1 MPGYPYC
8 GQEENEFSDDRAMAL
23 AHVREG
29 ARHILARHLVCTGAL
44 AGRYAGR
51 FHLRR
56 AGRLLGLLHDLGKY
70 SAAFQEYILS
80 AAGMSDCDRDEAETP
95 GTGRR
100 ALIDHSTAGAQ
111 RVWRLPLVRKS
122 RLACDAAQFLALCA
136 ASHHGGLMDC
146 LDGGAERFGDN
157 RFLRRMDKPEAEA
170 HAEEAWAKADAGVRR
185 RVEAILADPALLT
198 EIGAVLTKLREG
210 AGSKVIFA
218 NHCGLLARLLFS
230 CLIDADRSDTVRF
243 MRGGAA
249 PARRSD
255 WDTLIGRLERRLGEF
270 PAAGEVNAVRA
281 LVSGE
286 CLSAAGRGT
295 GLYTLTV
302 PTGGGKTLAALR
314 FALHHAREHGLE
326 RVFCI
331 APFISII
338 DQNAEVARRVLDPEG
353 EGGIV
358 LEHHSNL
365 TPDHPDRQEKLL
377 AETWDAPVIHT
388 TLVQVLDAL
397 FGVGTRGARR
407 MHRLGRS
414 VLIFDEIQCLPLR
427 LAHLFANAVNF
438 LVRHCGSTVILC
450 TATQPLLDRI
460 DDLRPGKSPLGAVR
474 RSENGEIMSD
484 PPALFARLRR
494 VEPRLHLEDG
504 GLSHAGAAD
513 LAVAEVRRAGNCLM
527 VVNTKASARE
537 LYRLCR
543 ERADFDVFHLS
554 TAMCPAHRRRVLA
567 EAKARLDPAARR
579 PVLVVST
586 QLIEAGI
593 DISFASVIRSLAG
606 LDSIAQAAGRCNRNR
621 EAESGLIHVVKLRE
635 ENLKGLEE
643 IVLGQDVAGWTLRDY
658 VADPAAFDRDPFGPA
673 LMECYYRRW
682 FKARRDEMA
691 GPLSDRDGSLL
702 DLLSTNAAV
711 TRRLQEKGGAPQF
724 LTQSFK
730 TAAGL
735 FKAIEAETEGI
746 LVPYGGGAALIA
758 GLRACTDPAGRRA
771 VLARA
776 QPYTVGV
783 HDLTKVKGLEFLDG
797 GIAILA
803 DAESYSEETG
813 VFL

>member
-1 MPGYPYC
+1 MPRHAQSKPGEDEPL
-8 GQEENEFSDDRAMAL
+8 GDRVRAL
-23 AHVREG
+23 AHVRKG
-29 ARHILARHLVCTGAL
+29 ARHLLVHHLVCTGIL
-44 AGRYAGR
+44 AGRHAER
-51 FHLRR
+51 FRLGR

-70 SAAFQEYILS
+70 SAAFQEYLRS
-80 AAGMSDCDRDEAETP
+80 AAGVSDCDRDETENP

-100 ALIDHSTAGAQ
+100 TLIDHSTAGAQ
-111 RVWRLPLVRKS
+111 WVWRSLLVRKS
-122 RLACDAAQFLALCA
+122 RPARDAAQFLALCA

-146 LDGGAERFGDN
+146 LDGGTEKFGDN
-157 RFLRRMDKPEAEA
+157 RFQRRMDKPEADA
-170 HAEEAWAKADAGVRR
+170 HAEEAWAKADPGVRR
-185 RVEAILADPALLT
+185 RIEAILADPALLA
-198 EIGAVLTKLREG
+198 EIGAALTNLREG

-218 NHCGLLARLLFS
+218 NRCGLLARLLFS
-230 CLIDADRSDTVRF
+230 CLIDADRFDTVRF
-243 MRGGAA
+243 MRGRMP
-249 PARRSD
+249 PARRCD
-255 WDTLIGRLERRLGEF
+255 WGTLIGRLERLLYEF
-270 PAAGEVNAVRA
+270 PTEGEVNAVRA

-286 CLSAAGRGT
+286 CLEAARRRP

-314 FALHHAREHGLE
+314 FALHHARVHGLE

-338 DQNAEVARRVLDPEG
+338 DQNAKVARQVLDPEG
-353 EGGIV
+353 KGGIV

-365 TPDHPDRQEKLL
+365 TPNHPDRQEKLL

-397 FGVGTRGARR
+397 FGAGTRGARR

-414 VLIFDEIQCLPLR
+414 VLIFDEIQCLPLH

-438 LVRHCGSTVILC
+438 LVDQCGSTVILC

-460 DDLRPGKSPLGAVR
+460 DELHPEKPPLGAVR
-474 RSENGEIMSD
+474 RSQDSEIISD

-494 VEPRLHLEDG
+494 VEPCLHLENG
-504 GLSHAGAAD
+504 GLSHAQAAD

-527 VVNTKASARE
+527 VVNTKPSARE

-554 TAMCPAHRRRVLA
+554 TAMCPAHRRQVLA
-567 EAKARLDPAARR
+567 EVEACLSPAGRR

-606 LDSIAQAAGRCNRNR
+606 LESIAQAAGRCNRNG
-621 EAESGLIHVVKLRE
+621 EAETGLIHVVNLRQEDMKGLPDIVLSQDEAGRVLRE
-635 ENLKGLEE
+635 
-643 IVLGQDVAGWTLRDY
+643 Y
-658 VADPAAFDRDPFGPA
+658 VADPAAFDDDPFGPA

-682 FKARRDEMA
+682 FMARREEMA

-702 DLLSTNAAV
+702 DLLSTNAKV
-711 TRRLQEKGGAPQF
+711 TQRLREKGGTPQF
-724 LTQSFK
+724 LAQSFK

-735 FKAIEAETEGI
+735 FKVFEVETEGI
-746 LVPYGGGAALIA
+746 LVPHGEGAALIA
-758 GLRACTDPAGRRA
+758 ELRVCSDPIRRRGL
-771 VLARA
+771 LARA
-776 QPYTVGV
+776 QSYAVGV
-783 HDLTKVKGLEFLDG
+783 YDPAKVRGVEFLDG

-803 DAESYSEETG
+803 DAERYSVEIG
-813 VFL
+813 LL